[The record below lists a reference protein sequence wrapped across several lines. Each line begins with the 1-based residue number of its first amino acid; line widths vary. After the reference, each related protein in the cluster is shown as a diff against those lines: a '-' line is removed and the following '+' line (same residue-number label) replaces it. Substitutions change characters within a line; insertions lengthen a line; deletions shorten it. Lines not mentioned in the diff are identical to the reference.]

1 MKQIPSA
8 SIVGSLI
15 YVMVCTRPDIV
26 HVIRVV
32 SRFMSNLEKED
43 LNVVKWNLQYL
54 KGSMSIGIFFEKESH
69 LSTVSFVDSNF
80 VGDLNYMR
88 STT

>member
-26 HVIRVV
+26 HVIRAV